1 MAYDVRLL
9 TMPFDP
15 GAEIDRFAA
24 AQPGAGGIASFVGK
38 VRSGGGVE
46 ALELSHYGPLTLP
59 GMEALADEAA
69 ARWSVMGLLVVHRTG
84 LLHPGEPI
92 VAVSAAARHRR
103 DALIA
108 VDFIMDHLKGKSWFW
123 KREKSGG
130 SWHWIEPR
138 EADFAD
144 LDRWR

>member
-1 MAYDVRLL
+1 MFRVVALQEVKGL
-9 TMPFDP
+9 
-15 GAEIDRFAA
+15 AA
-24 AQPGAGGIASFVGK
+24 N
-38 VRSGGGVE
+38 R
-46 ALELSHYGPLTLP
+46 TW
-59 GMEALADEAA
+59 
-69 ARWSVMGLLVVHRTG
+69 WSVMGLLVLHRTG

-130 SWHWIEPR
+130 AWHWIEPR